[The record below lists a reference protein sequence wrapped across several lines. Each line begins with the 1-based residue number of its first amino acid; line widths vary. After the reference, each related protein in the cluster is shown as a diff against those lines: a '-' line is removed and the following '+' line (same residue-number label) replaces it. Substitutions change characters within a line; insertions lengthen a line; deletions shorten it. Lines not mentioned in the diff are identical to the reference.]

1 MKKRIFA
8 SLLVCSLALTVAVA
22 PSTASAENID
32 QKIEQKDKEISDLK
46 AQQSD
51 LASQVSSLEADIADI
66 INKSSELLEEQ
77 TTLQSKSDQLKKDIE
92 TLNQRIEK
100 REAAIKNQA
109 RDVQVNGQS
118 TTFIDAVLNAESISD
133 AIGRVHA
140 FTTIVSA
147 NNDLIN
153 QQKADKQAV
162 VDKEAENEQKL
173 QELEVSKAELDTKRA
188 DFATKQS
195 SLNVLRTS
203 LELEQATAEGTKADL
218 QQQKSAAEAEQARI
232 AAAQKE
238 AAEKA
243 KAEKTAAATAES
255 SAASSAASSETA
267 QSSTDS
273 SETAPSSEIPNTG
286 GSTNTGNE
294 SNNAGGNTGN
304 TGGGIVESGDATFM
318 ALNAKRKENGLN
330 PVSWD
335 AGLAGTASAR
345 ASLISA
351 TGGIPSDHWS
361 RGDEV
366 IAMGFAPGAEV
377 INAWYDEKNM
387 VSASGFGHRDWE
399 MNPGMTRVGFG
410 YSGGVIVGHSG

>member
-8 SLLVCSLALTVAVA
+8 SLLVCSLTLTVAVA

-255 SAASSAASSETA
+255 SAASSTASSETA

-273 SETAPSSEIPNTG
+273 SETAPSIEVPNTG

-294 SNNAGGNTGN
+294 SNNSGN

-318 ALNAKRKENGLN
+318 ALNAKRVANGLN

-366 IAMGFAPGAEV
+366 IAMGFAPGAIV
-377 INAWYDEKNM
+377 INAWYNEENM
-387 VSASGFGHRDWE
+387 VSASGSGHRDWE

-410 YSGGVIVGHSG
+410 YYGGVIVGHSG